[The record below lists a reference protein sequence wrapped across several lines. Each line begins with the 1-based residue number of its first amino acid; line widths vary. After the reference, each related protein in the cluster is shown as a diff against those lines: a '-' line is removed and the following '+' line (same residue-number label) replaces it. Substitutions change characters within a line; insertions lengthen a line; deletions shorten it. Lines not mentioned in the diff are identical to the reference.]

1 MAKDKATERR
11 LTFQEIAVRGNS
23 SHTRVRKIVAAG
35 ILGDSGYQPG
45 NQDGVPED
53 EGDLIATVLRASV
66 ASPTTAQILKANP
79 GMVLEAAL
87 ALAELA
93 RRQLEQSTIRAGG
106 QLNAA
111 A

>member
-1 MAKDKATERR
+1 MAKDRSVERR
-11 LTFQEIAVRGNS
+11 LTFQEIAVRGHS

-35 ILGDSGYQPG
+35 ILGDAGYQPG

-53 EGDLIATVLRASV
+53 AGDLIATVLRASV
-66 ASPTTAQILKANP
+66 ASPTTAQILKSNP
-79 GMVLEAAL
+79 SVVLEAAL

-93 RRQLEQSTIRAGG
+93 RRQLASGTIRASGEFK
-106 QLNAA
+106 AA